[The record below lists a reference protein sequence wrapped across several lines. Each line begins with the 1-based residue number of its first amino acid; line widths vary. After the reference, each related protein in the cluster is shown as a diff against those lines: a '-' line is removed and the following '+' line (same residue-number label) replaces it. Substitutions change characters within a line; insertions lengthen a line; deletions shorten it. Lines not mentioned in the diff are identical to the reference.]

1 MKKNGLTFTCN
12 FIFSPSDLLHFK
24 SGEIAEQMTL
34 IDAEL
39 FQRIEVR
46 GITHTITYLAFMGER
61 IQDSEAEL
69 P

>member
-1 MKKNGLTFTCN
+1 M
-12 FIFSPSDLLHFK
+12 IFLCCSPADLLHFK

-46 GITHTITYLAFMGER
+46 LSWWFGDQLGGRLYIYIYSM
-61 IQDSEAEL
+61 
-69 P
+69 

>member
-1 MKKNGLTFTCN
+1 MAMLYRNLHYSETCYN
-12 FIFSPSDLLHFK
+12 EVELYLYYSPADLLHFK

-46 GITHTITYLAFMGER
+46 FYR
-61 IQDSEAEL
+61 ISAK
-69 P
+69 